1 MFASVREEPQLSGS
15 LARYRLVDD
24 GLGQKYQPVFP
35 KLSRGGNV
43 VSSCDVT
50 ARQLEPPLLTQLVV
64 ALGAC
69 VSAATVAR
77 GRGTGGEVLSA
88 QAANRM
94 QPVASEVR

>member
-1 MFASVREEPQLSGS
+1 MFARVREKPGLSGS

-24 GLGQKYQPVFP
+24 GLGQKYHPVFP
-35 KLSRGGNV
+35 KLSSGGNV

-50 ARQLEPPLLTQLVV
+50 GRQLEPPLLTQLVV

-69 VSAATVAR
+69 VSATTVPR
-77 GRGTGGEVLSA
+77 SRGTGGEVLSL

-94 QPVASEVR
+94 QPIASEVR